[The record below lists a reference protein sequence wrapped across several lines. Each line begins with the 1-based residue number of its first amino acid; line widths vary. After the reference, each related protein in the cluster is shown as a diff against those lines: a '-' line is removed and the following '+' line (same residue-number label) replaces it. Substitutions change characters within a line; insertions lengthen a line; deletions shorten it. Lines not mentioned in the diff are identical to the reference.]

1 MTKRIV
7 QSIAAILA
15 SSCSLTFSGFSAE
28 LANDA
33 PVVIGSRVEMFGD
46 GLDAVVNWKSGA
58 DLSSLIG
65 KPVRI
70 LGLLR

>member
-1 MTKRIV
+1 VTKRIF

-28 LANDA
+28 PAHDA
-33 PVVIGSRVEMFGD
+33 PVAIGSRVEMFGD
-46 GLDAVVNWKSGA
+46 ELDAVVNWKSGA

-70 LGLLR
+70 LRLLR